1 MRHPFD
7 VAWSPEASSN
17 TPARC
22 SSSWYF
28 AISLRAF
35 SSGITPASESWL
47 AFTTIMNR
55 MVLSPQSLL
64 LLLEL
69 RLERITEVVRLEHL
83 ANLYFTF
90 LERGPLQPLD
100 GLVQRLHLPQ
110 PEARDQLLRLGE
122 GPVDHRPLAPG
133 EPDARALGA
142 RLQPLPSEHHARFLQ
157 LDVELPHFRQ
167 DLFVGEDPG
176 LRVLVG
182 LDQHHESHRRLLLVL
197 GSTYTTSDG
206 RRDRQGGSSPPDP
219 LSLRERGNVMSPP
232 SPERRGGKRV
242 RTDERAGHE

>member
-1 MRHPFD
+1 MSFFFFLMIRRPPRSTLF
-7 VAWSPEASSN
+7 P
-17 TPARC
+17 
-22 SSSWYF
+22 Y
-28 AISLRAF
+28 
-35 SSGITPASESWL
+35 
-47 AFTTIMNR
+47 TTLFR
-55 MVLSPQSLL
+55 SQSLL

-69 RLERITEVVRLEHL
+69 RLERIPEVVRLEHL

-100 GLVQRLHLPQ
+100 GFVQRLHLPQ

-206 RRDRQGGSSPPDP
+206 RRDR
-219 LSLRERGNVMSPP
+219 
-232 SPERRGGKRV
+232 RRGPPPPPPPPPPRGG
-242 RTDERAGHE
+242 RAECPPPPTGGGGGGGGRAQKGGRRGECPPPR

>member
-55 MVLSPQSLL
+55 MVLSPLPGLRGRLRAQSLL

-69 RLERITEVVRLEHL
+69 RLERITEVLRLEHL
-83 ANLYFTF
+83 ANLHFTF
-90 LERGPLQPLD
+90 LERGTFQPLD
-100 GLVQRLHLPQ
+100 GLAERLHLPQ
-110 PEARDQLLRLGE
+110 PETGDQLLRLGE
-122 GPVDHRPLAPG
+122 GPVDHRSLAAG

-142 RLQPLPSEHHARFLQ
+142 RLQPLPREHHARFLQ
-157 LDVELPHFRQ
+157 LDVELPHGRQ
-167 DLFVGEDPG
+167 DLFVREDPR

-182 LDQHHESHRRLLLVL
+182 FDQHHDPHRFISSWV
-197 GSTYTTSDG
+197 ST
-206 RRDRQGGSSPPDP
+206 
-219 LSLRERGNVMSPP
+219 
-232 SPERRGGKRV
+232 
-242 RTDERAGHE
+242 